1 MIEEFTEKFYRDPY
15 ARELVSKVLSCEPAG
30 NGFAVVLDDTI
41 FYPEGGGQPADHGTL
56 RPDDGNGELRV
67 TDVRRRKDGTI
78 VHFCD
83 APVSAGTRVTGRID
97 WDRRFDLMQNH
108 SGEHILSGLVHA
120 ALGYENV
127 GFHMGEMI
135 TIDFSGPMDWETLM
149 SLERQANG
157 MVYRNLPIA
166 QSYPDEAELRELSY
180 RSKKELS
187 GKVRIVTVPETDA
200 CACCGLHVARTG
212 EIGLIKCFSLMNYKG
227 GVRIEMASGRRAL
240 SELTRRVDQSIEL
253 SRMLAAEPGHIAEA
267 VQRLR
272 GESADKDRRLA
283 EVMTWYFAAASEAL
297 PADRPLQ
304 ILFEEGLSPVETRR
318 FCDYLLERGLGAVA
332 LVLSRQEGG
341 WYYCL
346 GSRRV
351 DVRAHA
357 KALNANLSGR
367 GGGSA
372 EMIQGTWA
380 AEPERIREV
389 LGKEFSDV
397 RL

>member
-1 MIEEFTEKFYRDPY
+1 MEEFTEKFYREPY
-15 ARELVSKVLSCEPAG
+15 ARELVSEVLSCEPAE
-30 NGFAVVLDDTI
+30 NGFAVVLNDTV

-56 RPDDGNGELRV
+56 CPAGGGGELRV

-83 APVSAGTRVTGRID
+83 APVPVGAEVTGRID
-97 WDRRFDLMQNH
+97 WDRRFDFMQNH

-127 GFHMGEMI
+127 GFHMGEMV

-157 MVYRNLPIA
+157 MVYRNLPIE
-166 QSYPDEAELRELSY
+166 QSYPDEAGLRELSY

-187 GKVRIVTVPETDA
+187 GKVRIVTVPGADV

-227 GVRIEMASGRRAL
+227 GVRIEMAGGRRAL
-240 SELTRRVDQSIEL
+240 SELERRVDQSIEL
-253 SRMLAAEPGHIAEA
+253 SRMLAAEPGRLAEA
-267 VQRLR
+267 VRRLR
-272 GESADKDRRLA
+272 GESAEKDRRLA
-283 EVMTWYFAAASEAL
+283 EVMARYFAAASETL
-297 PADRPLQ
+297 PSDRPVQ
-304 ILFEEGLSPVETRR
+304 ILFEEALTPVETRR
-318 FCDYLLERGLGAVA
+318 FCDYLLEKALGAVV
-332 LVLSRQEGG
+332 LVLSRQENG

-351 DVRAHA
+351 DVRSHA
-357 KALNANLSGR
+357 KALNAKLSGR
-367 GGGSA
+367 GGGST

-389 LGKEFSDV
+389 LGEEFSDV
-397 RL
+397 QL